1 MLKGLTVAGVLLLA
15 AGCGSSGAATPA
27 KTVTVTPSASISW
40 DEQGNIACQM
50 ALKDAYLAAQ
60 QSAKLSTITELQ
72 DLALRESQLQNV
84 TLIKAWCQQHYHG

>member
-1 MLKGLTVAGVLLLA
+1 MVRGLVVTGTLLLA
-15 AGCGSSGAATPA
+15 VGCGSGGAASPA

-60 QSAKLSTITELQ
+60 QSAKLSAITELQ
-72 DLALRESQLQNV
+72 DLALREQQLRNV
-84 TLIKAWCQQHYHG
+84 TLIKTWCAKNYHG